1 MTKILSLIFLLNTLL
16 VASPTIYGPTGLIE
30 MPSAESIAYK
40 QVNVAIDYSISN
52 SSESDDSSDDQST
65 EFYYKFNLGS
75 FENWELGILGGSFL
89 DEGVFVNM
97 KYFLMSNQEEN
108 PLSIAA
114 GVERLGSKDDL
125 AAYLVTS
132 KRFSGGL
139 HGHFGF
145 KAYFQNSLFAA
156 AMIGFE
162 YFSDEKISFL
172 ADIAGEKNE
181 KYVLNGGAKIFI
193 DNDISLRLYLIDITK
208 SRRAQETLYTF
219 GLSLSK
225 YI

>member
-1 MTKILSLIFLLNTLL
+1 MIKIFSLILSLNIMLF
-16 VASPTIYGPTGLIE
+16 ASPTIYGPTGLIE
-30 MPSAESIAYK
+30 MPSAESISYK
-40 QVNVAIDYSISN
+40 QVNVAFDYSLAN
-52 SSESDDSSDDQST
+52 SSDDQADT
-65 EFYYKFNLGS
+65 AEPQFFYKFNLGS

-125 AAYLVTS
+125 ATYLVTS
-132 KRFSGGL
+132 KRFNGGL

-145 KAYFQNSLFAA
+145 KAYLQDSLFAS
-156 AMIGFE
+156 AMLGVE
-162 YFSDEKISFL
+162 YFSDEKIAFL
-172 ADIAGEKNE
+172 ADVTGERSE
-181 KYVLNGGAKIFI
+181 KYVLNAGTKIFI
-193 DNDISLRLYLIDITK
+193 DNDVSLRLYLVDITK
-208 SRRAQETLYTF
+208 SRPAKETLYTF